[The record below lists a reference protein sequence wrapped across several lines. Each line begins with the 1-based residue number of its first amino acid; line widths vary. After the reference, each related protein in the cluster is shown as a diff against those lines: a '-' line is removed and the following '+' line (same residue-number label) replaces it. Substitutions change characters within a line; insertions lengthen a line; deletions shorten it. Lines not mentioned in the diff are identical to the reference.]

1 MLEKFA
7 SLESI
12 ELERLAQIGELSKSQ
27 IESLATI
34 MPDGITT
41 VEMTPEFEQE
51 IVSYFDSG
59 IECLHSDWQ
68 TAVNLS
74 VMKGR
79 SPIWD
84 EFITKLQPEYLEAPV
99 DKIQW
104 TEIGEEL
111 CNVEELKIE
120 KWQQL
125 SLEERLE
132 VLQRIE
138 NIAAAIEHRPACE
151 VKMRKLDSRTNG
163 HFIPNDGI
171 TMNTTRMKASAESQE
186 SLDKLLETLIH
197 EGRHSYQYYNIST
210 RMVHSSPA
218 QVAQWRENWPNYF
231 DGESIEIGGLHV
243 RTPFLKQTGFKLYYY
258 QPVETDARMFAAD
271 TIGYFKAIRHY

>member
-1 MLEKFA
+1 MFEHFT
-7 SLESI
+7 SLESMG
-12 ELERLAQIGELSKSQ
+12 LEKLVQIGELSNGQ
-27 IESLATI
+27 IESLAAI
-34 MPDGITT
+34 MPDGIPPA
-41 VEMTPEFEQE
+41 EMIPDFEQE
-51 IVSYFDSG
+51 IINYFDSG
-59 IECLHSDWQ
+59 IECLHPEWQ

-74 VMKGR
+74 MMKGR
-79 SPIWD
+79 SPVWD

-125 SLEERLE
+125 SLNERLE

-138 NIAAAIEHRPACE
+138 NTAAYIEHRPACE

-171 TMNTTRMKASAESQE
+171 TMNTSRMKASAESQE

-197 EGRHSYQYYNIST
+197 EGRHSYQHYNIYT

-231 DGESIEIGGLHV
+231 DGECIEMGGLHI
-243 RTPFLKQTGFKLYYY
+243 RTPFLRQTGFRLYYY
-258 QPVETDARMFAAD
+258 QPLETDARVFATDA
-271 TIGYFKAIRHY
+271 IGYFKTTRNY